1 MNKKLNEKKKI
12 YRSTWDMDYYFM
24 RHLHKLLK
32 PLVNPAILYRN
43 LKNAADREERI
54 TEAFLLSE
62 DYYLDSL
69 YFGFDKIKAQEMA
82 NRCASTIRGLPEIL
96 DESRK
101 KDIATWLHVH
111 TIEYLKAGSR
121 IINLDYHKFEYEG
134 KTKTQKEMIELLI
147 DTAKSTI
154 GEYADEEFAKL
165 MNIWAIVHT
174 AMWW

>member
-1 MNKKLNEKKKI
+1 
-12 YRSTWDMDYYFM
+12 
-24 RHLHKLLK
+24 
-32 PLVNPAILYRN
+32 
-43 LKNAADREERI
+43 
-54 TEAFLLSE
+54 
-62 DYYLDSL
+62 
-69 YFGFDKIKAQEMA
+69 MA
-82 NRCASTIRGLPEIL
+82 NRCATMIRGLPEIL

-147 DTAKSTI
+147 DIAKSTI
-154 GEYADEEFAKL
+154 GEYADEQFAKL